1 MPICSGSG
9 GGVVGAEL
17 GGVQRCARLK
27 NLSTRSRARGERC
40 SGPPQMQDVLAG
52 AVGGGGVEAFTR
64 DAVLL
69 ALRQPEAAP
78 RGSEERERTS
88 LAIGAGRGGVEARA
102 HGAGRP
108 CGAER
113 RRWRRWGAG
122 GSARSRGCGT
132 WQPHPLSSEP
142 ETRSWGAV
150 RPCGGGL
157 ERSRSSSPGCSSSL
171 RCGVPKRTAAPRCGV
186 PRRKAAP
193 R

>member
-1 MPICSGSG
+1 
-9 GGVVGAEL
+9 
-17 GGVQRCARLK
+17 
-27 NLSTRSRARGERC
+27 
-40 SGPPQMQDVLAG
+40 MQDVLAG

-113 RRWRRWGAG
+113 RRWERAG
-122 GSARSRGCGT
+122 PLKRVITWFSCKPRLVKTASPDYFHTSFIKAGT
-132 WQPHPLSSEP
+132 EKLYGLVLS
-142 ETRSWGAV
+142 
-150 RPCGGGL
+150 
-157 ERSRSSSPGCSSSL
+157 
-171 RCGVPKRTAAPRCGV
+171 
-186 PRRKAAP
+186 
-193 R
+193 